1 MNANT
6 QEQLQRLYRG
16 MTAEQIDAHEDWVR
30 RFKAERAEAEAKR
43 AAFLRTA
50 SDVDAVKHALFEGA
64 PGAEE
69 YEPEDALKVLAL
81 AGFVRNGDDPSQPFT
96 HTQAEVD
103 NICRL
108 SDEIVRNRVEEFTE
122 PGGYLEAAY
131 RAGFKEA
138 GEGWNGEHT
147 PEAVDDERFIESMRA
162 DLSNMMAA

>member
-1 MNANT
+1 MI
-6 QEQLQRLYRG
+6 EELQRLYRG

-81 AGFVRNGDDPSQPFT
+81 AGFVRNPPTYPKQSFIIGDAKAF
-96 HTQAEVD
+96 EVMGTKE
-103 NICRL
+103 NISALREHL
-108 SDEIVRNRVEEFTE
+108 AR
-122 PGGYLEAAY
+122 AY
-131 RAGFKEA
+131 PNVCWSKG
-138 GEGWNGEHT
+138 
-147 PEAVDDERFIESMRA
+147 V
-162 DLSNMMAA
+162 